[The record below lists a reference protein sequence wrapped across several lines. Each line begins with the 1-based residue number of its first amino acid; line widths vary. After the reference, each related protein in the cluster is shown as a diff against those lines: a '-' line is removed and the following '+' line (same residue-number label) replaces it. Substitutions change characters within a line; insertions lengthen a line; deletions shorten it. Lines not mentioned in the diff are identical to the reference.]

1 MKSLILKAPVNPL
14 SFGNVSYNL
23 IRELFR
29 KDINVSLFPIGQGL
43 DFSVFDKAD
52 PELKKWAED
61 CATNRFL
68 SLKKETPTLQMWHLN
83 GSESRISRSQ
93 FLYTFYELDSPTLT
107 EKNLVDIQDEVIFSS
122 SNAASKF
129 KIVGCEN
136 VSSCPLGFDED
147 FHETGKEYMKDKIHF
162 TLIGK
167 FEKRKHT
174 QRILE
179 WWVEKYG
186 NNYDYQLSCCI
197 INPFYQADQMNQ
209 AIAQSLKGVKYGN
222 VNFLPFLKTNS
233 EVNEL
238 MNSSDIDLS
247 GLSGAEG
254 WNLPSFNSTCLGKWS
269 IVLNSSSHKDW
280 ATKENCILVEPDGT
294 EEVYDNIFF
303 NRGAPFNQ
311 GNISNFSKEKFHN
324 SIEKAISKCKS
335 KNEAGAKL
343 REVFTYSNT
352 VDKILSTI
360 EKKSDK

>member
-1 MKSLILKAPVNPL
+1 MKSLILKAPINPL

-23 IRELFR
+23 LRELYR
-29 KDINVSLFPIGQGL
+29 KDINVSFFPIGQGL
-43 DFSVFDKAD
+43 DFSAFDKAETD
-52 PELKKWAED
+52 FKKWAED
-61 CATNRFL
+61 CANNRYL

-83 GSESRISRSQ
+83 GSENRISPRQ

-107 EKNLVDIQDEVIFSS
+107 EKNLVDIQDHVFFSS
-122 SNAASKF
+122 SAAEKKFNIIGCDNA
-129 KIVGCEN
+129 
-136 VSSCPLGFDED
+136 SSCPLGFDED
-147 FHETGKEYMKDKIHF
+147 FHETGKEYLKDKIHF

-186 NNYDYQLSCCI
+186 NNYDYQLSCCV
-197 INPFYQADQMNQ
+197 INPFYQPDQMNQ

-238 MNSSDIDLS
+238 MNSTDIDLS

-254 WNLPSFNSTCLGKWS
+254 WNLPAFNSTCLGKWS
-269 IVLNSSSHKDW
+269 IVLNSSSHLDW
-280 ATKENCILVEPDGT
+280 ATPDNCILVEPDGT
-294 EEVYDNIFF
+294 EEAYDNIFF

-311 GNISNFSKEKFHN
+311 GNLHNFSKEKFV
-324 SIEKAISKCKS
+324 SAIDLAISKCKNR
-335 KNEAGAKL
+335 NEEGVKL
-343 REVFTYSNT
+343 KDKFTYSKT
-352 VDKILSTI
+352 MDKILSKI
-360 EKKSDK
+360 EEN